1 MGLGHSGTAT
11 QGGDPLPATSWFTGL
26 LTAILPLLRGC
37 AYHHL
42 QQEAI
47 YTVASR
53 TYYANYIIT
62 EMSTF
67 KL

>member
-11 QGGDPLPATSWFTGL
+11 QGGGPVPATSWFTGL
-26 LTAILPLLRGC
+26 LTAILPFVRGC

-47 YTVASR
+47 Y
-53 TYYANYIIT
+53 IP
-62 EMSTF
+62 
-67 KL
+67 